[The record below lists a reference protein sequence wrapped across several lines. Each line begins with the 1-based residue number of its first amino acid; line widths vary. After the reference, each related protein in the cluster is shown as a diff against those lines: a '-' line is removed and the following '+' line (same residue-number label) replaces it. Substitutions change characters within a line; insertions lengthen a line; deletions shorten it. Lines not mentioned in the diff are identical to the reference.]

1 MWSLLVSQGT
11 GRVYNALTHH
21 CVSKLEG
28 HEGEI
33 SKVSCNYNV
42 RFVNILFFYC
52 LEVFLFRS
60 K

>member
-42 RFVNILFFYC
+42 SFDNILFFYC

>member
-33 SKVSCNYNV
+33 SKVS
-42 RFVNILFFYC
+42 
-52 LEVFLFRS
+52 
-60 K
+60 